1 MNEKW
6 IFFDVGSTLVDETE
20 AYHHRIQEMIKGTEL
35 SFDTVDKKRI
45 EFARLGFDGN
55 SEIIRFFNLKK
66 TPWHP
71 EDELLFDDALDILN
85 YLEEKGYKLGIIAN
99 QPKDFRQR
107 LDSWEL
113 SKFFDVIAVSEEMGV
128 SKPNKELFEIALSFA
143 NSQPNDSIMVGDRL
157 DNDIIPAKS
166 IGMKTIWI
174 RTGLS
179 KYQNT
184 NLGENVADWTID
196 KLSDIKKLF

>member
-1 MNEKW
+1 M
-6 IFFDVGSTLVDETE
+6 
-20 AYHHRIQEMIKGTEL
+20 
-35 SFDTVDKKRI
+35 
-45 EFARLGFDGN
+45 
-55 SEIIRFFNLKK
+55 
-66 TPWHP
+66 
-71 EDELLFDDALDILN
+71 
-85 YLEEKGYKLGIIAN
+85 
-99 QPKDFRQR
+99 
-107 LDSWEL
+107 
-113 SKFFDVIAVSEEMGV
+113 IAVSEEMGV